1 MTKEQPDI
9 EALTFEQAF
18 AQLEQVVVRLEDG
31 DLPLDDALSLYA
43 RGQALAM
50 RCAQLLEQAEL
61 RVRQVGGQTDA

>member
-18 AQLEQVVVRLEDG
+18 AQLERVVAQLEDG
-31 DLPLDDALSLYA
+31 DLPLDDALALYA

-61 RVRQVGGQTDA
+61 RIRQVGGQTDA

>member
-18 AQLEQVVVRLEDG
+18 AQLERVVAQLEDG

-43 RGQALAM
+43 RGQRLAA

>member
-1 MTKEQPDI
+1 MTNEQPDI

-18 AQLEQVVVRLEDG
+18 AQLEQVVARLEDG

-43 RGQALAM
+43 RGQALAA

-61 RVRQVGGQTDA
+61 RVRQIGDTDA

>member
-18 AQLEQVVVRLEDG
+18 AQLEQVVARLEDG

>member
-43 RGQALAM
+43 RGQRLAAH
-50 RCAQLLEQAEL
+50 CAQLLEQAEL
-61 RVRQVGGQTDA
+61 RVRQIGETDA

>member
-1 MTKEQPDI
+1 MTEQPDV
-9 EALTFEQAF
+9 ETLTFEQAF

-61 RVRQVGGQTDA
+61 RVRQIGETDA

>member
-1 MTKEQPDI
+1 VV
-9 EALTFEQAF
+9 
-18 AQLEQVVVRLEDG
+18 AQLEDG
-31 DLPLDDALSLYA
+31 DLPLDDALALYA

>member
-1 MTKEQPDI
+1 MTEQPDV
-9 EALTFEQAF
+9 ETLTFEQAF

>member
-18 AQLEQVVVRLEDG
+18 AQLERVVAQLEDG
-31 DLPLDDALSLYA
+31 DLLLDDALALYS